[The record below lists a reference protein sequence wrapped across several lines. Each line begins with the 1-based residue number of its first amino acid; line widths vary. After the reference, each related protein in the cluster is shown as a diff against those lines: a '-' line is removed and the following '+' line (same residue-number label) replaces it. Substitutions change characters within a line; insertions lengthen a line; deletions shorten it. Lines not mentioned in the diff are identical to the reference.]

1 MFETDKYYLCK
12 ERKIANNEELNAFI
26 QKVFCTDYKCMS
38 SHTSYRPNLNYYDYY
53 GSQVMIEFHVG
64 GIYKCMMDNYLKDD
78 NGQLVY
84 IGRLDGFLFE
94 EVKIDLHGCEKII
107 GAIEKHYGCFASVEP
122 FNYVDCQ
129 HIAYM
134 CNVKLHSVNGNNLA
148 SSCTFSNNPVNGL
161 LIAYRSAR
169 KALAQNGKLNKAI
182 HGDSSYIYAYT
193 HF

>member
-1 MFETDKYYLCK
+1 MFEMGKYYFCKKCK
-12 ERKIANNEELNAFI
+12 EANNEELNAFI
-26 QKVFCTDYKCMS
+26 QKVFYTGYKSMS
-38 SHTSYRPNLNYYDYY
+38 LNYNDYY
-53 GSQVMIEFHVG
+53 GSQAMMKFHVG
-64 GIYKCMMDNYLKDD
+64 GIYKCMMNNYLKDD

-84 IGRLDGFLFE
+84 IGKLDGFLFE

-107 GAIEKHYGCFASVEP
+107 DAIEKHYGCFASVEP
-122 FNYVDCQ
+122 WEVYDG
-129 HIAYM
+129 IGITYI
-134 CNVKLHSVNGNNLA
+134 CNVKLCSVNGNNLA